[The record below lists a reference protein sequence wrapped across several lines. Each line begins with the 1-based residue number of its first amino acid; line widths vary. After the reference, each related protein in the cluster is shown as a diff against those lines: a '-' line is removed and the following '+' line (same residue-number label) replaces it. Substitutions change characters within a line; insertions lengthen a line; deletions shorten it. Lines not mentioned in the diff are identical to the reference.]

1 VQEERRVRRIVCGL
15 GNPGPEYDGTR
26 HNVGFAVVDHLAR
39 SEGLLFD
46 SPAVLDGYGGP
57 ARMSV
62 ARLQAHD
69 ALLVKPQ
76 TFMNR
81 SGVVVAP
88 LVQWAGVEPA
98 DLLVVYDDL
107 DLPFS
112 QLRIR
117 PHGGHGGHNGM
128 RSILECLGTDRF
140 PRVRVG
146 IGNPRTDAARH
157 VLERFADSETEDIA
171 ITTADA
177 ADAILDWLKSGDIE
191 RVMTRVH
198 SRYTEGS

>member
-1 VQEERRVRRIVCGL
+1 MDTKLIVGL
-15 GNPGPEYDGTR
+15 RNPGSRYDGTR